1 MADGAAF
8 ERAPRSAPPLGE
20 SAHDAAPNAS
30 DQSAATPQPLGEP
43 SGRPSTRRSGQTRSL
58 VAWGMRLPRT
68 LAALPTAFGL
78 FCFSSML
85 PTDGACQP
93 GPSDLYPCPLPFPWS
108 CGKPPRGGHA
118 RARWAKSWAR
128 KFWVNACVAALNYF
142 ALGLPRWCPPG
153 ARHGG
158 RQSAAQAA
166 MVRSVAA
173 RCKSMLREPLSWAC
187 GKVLHAHDTSRLV
200 AELMRRAELEGAT
213 YYQRTDR
220 TLGDLGAGASPAR
233 HLVAERVALPSSPPF
248 FDPGLTWKPPE
259 HRGPRRFITTRPSVS
274 SRPAPTRVSV
284 PSSAA
289 AASLV
294 QAAHAS

>member
-1 MADGAAF
+1 MDVVRKDGVRADGCAS
-8 ERAPRSAPPLGE
+8 PRE
-20 SAHDAAPNAS
+20 
-30 DQSAATPQPLGEP
+30 PLGEP
-43 SGRPSTRRSGQTRSL
+43 SGLPSTRRSGQTRSL

-78 FCFSSML
+78 FYSQ
-85 PTDGACQP
+85 AW
-93 GPSDLYPCPLPFPWS
+93 PSDLYPCPLPYPS
-108 CGKPPRGGHA
+108 SRGKPPRGGHA

-173 RCKSMLREPLSWAC
+173 RCEPMLREPLAWAC

-220 TLGDLGAGASPAR
+220 TLGDLGRSASPAR
-233 HLVAERVALPSSPPF
+233 HLLAGLPH
-248 FDPGLTWKPPE
+248 
-259 HRGPRRFITTRPSVS
+259 HRHT
-274 SRPAPTRVSV
+274 APC
-284 PSSAA
+284 
-289 AASLV
+289 
-294 QAAHAS
+294 